1 MLGAPS
7 ECLLDGKK
15 IFCNVLPMA
24 FQALKIVGKE
34 GDFEAKNEDQ
44 LFFKNGA
51 TQSAN
56 KDSDLFSSLA
66 NKYQSY
72 KSLHDCN

>member
-7 ECLLDGKK
+7 ECLLDRKK

-34 GDFEAKNEDQ
+34 GGQA
-44 LFFKNGA
+44 GR
-51 TQSAN
+51 
-56 KDSDLFSSLA
+56 
-66 NKYQSY
+66 
-72 KSLHDCN
+72 